1 MRGPNFGFTYELR
14 CELVATSRMLAED
27 SKPRDQEKT
36 RPQTGGLLFL
46 EIAIANRLSCHPS
59 ANSHRAMQRGP
70 GGTRRPLHTQ
80 WAGYRGAAP
89 RLGDPNLLTG
99 GGQRACCLPW
109 ARPGSITQGC
119 RSDSPEGVTEGAGSC
134 RSARGPWRLAL
145 LHSRGAW
152 LR

>member
-1 MRGPNFGFTYELR
+1 M
-14 CELVATSRMLAED
+14 SWMLTED

-36 RPQTGGLLFL
+36 PPQTGGLLFL

-119 RSDSPEGVTEGAGSC
+119 RAQKELQKELAPAEVPEAPGDSPCCIPEAHGSDNIV
-134 RSARGPWRLAL
+134 P
-145 LHSRGAW
+145 
-152 LR
+152 